1 MQEAK
6 FVTEEKDKVIILV
19 GGKRKMIE
27 LRDLLEEDEVL
38 VTYHITTDGWY
49 SRNAI
54 IRQGSDDISAALED
68 TLHRILEAGGTENDV
83 MRIMGAKIPTE
94 NELKELKKYNEYISI
109 DLGYVIP
116 GLIDYWKEESEVD

>member
-49 SRNAI
+49 SWNAI

-94 NELKELKKYNEYISI
+94 NELKELKNTMNIY
-109 DLGYVIP
+109 L
-116 GLIDYWKEESEVD
+116 LI